1 MRRRARAACL
11 AAIVAAAAA
20 CGTKPP
26 PAPEPVNPAEPAA
39 AGPDSAMQPPALP
52 GEPVAAPKEPDFAA
66 GRTVRVALQT
76 DAPRVTVGGTGAWRL
91 YDQNGASVLVR
102 ADVGDAWTVH
112 PDHGDLRAE
121 RADGQRTPRRA
132 APFIARPAGKGSF
145 VTVNGRA
152 FRGEIV
158 VSRGKKGLVVVNRLP
173 LEDYLRGVVP
183 LEIGHR
189 TADERAAVEAQA
201 IAARSYALAHLRT
214 DAARQY
220 DLLSTVSDQVYGGAS
235 AETEVSDAAIESTRS
250 LVLTYNGRVIAA
262 PYSANCGGRTAAAD
276 EVWGGGSSEY
286 LASVSDR
293 EKGSGDHFYCDIA
306 PRFRWTRTFSQKD
319 LAQALERNLRTFTT
333 VDGSIG
339 AVTDLRIDHRTTS
352 GRVGSLIIIT
362 DRGRYTIRGNDI
374 RFVLRTPS
382 NEILP
387 STMFS
392 FDMDRDGDGRVQK
405 LTVTGSGNGHGVG
418 LCQWGA
424 IGRARAGQNARSILK
439 TYYPGTAVTVL
450 PE

>member
-1 MRRRARAACL
+1 MRRARAALL
-11 AAIVAAAAA
+11 AALVAAAAA
-20 CGTKPP
+20 CGTKTP
-26 PAPEPVNPAEPAA
+26 PAPEPGNPTEPVT
-39 AGPDSAMQPPALP
+39 AGPDTSLQPSPLPAAP
-52 GEPVAAPKEPDFAA
+52 IVVPKEPDFAA
-66 GRTVRVALQT
+66 GRAVRVALHT
-76 DAPRVTVGGTGAWRL
+76 DVPRVTLGGTGEWRL
-91 YDQNGASVLVR
+91 YDQNGGSVLVR
-102 ADVGDAWTVH
+102 GDAGDAWSVV
-112 PDHGDLRAE
+112 PDRNDLRAE
-121 RADGQRTPRRA
+121 RSGGQRTPRRA
-132 APFIARPAGKGSF
+132 APFVARPASKGSF

-158 VSRGKKGLVVVNRLP
+158 VTRGKKGLVVVNRLP

-189 TADERAAVEAQA
+189 TTDERAAVEAQA

-214 DAARQY
+214 DAARAY

-262 PYSANCGGRTAAAD
+262 PYSANCGGRTAAAE

-293 EKGSGDHFYCDIA
+293 QTGGGDHFYCDIA
-306 PRFRWTRTFSQKD
+306 PRFRWTRVFSQKD

-333 VDGSIG
+333 VDGNIG

-352 GRVGSLIIIT
+352 GRVGSLVIIT
-362 DRGRYTIRGNDI
+362 ENGRYTIRGNDI

-392 FDMDRDGDGRVQK
+392 FDMDRDGEGHVQK

-424 IGRARAGQNARSILK
+424 IGRARAGQSARTILK